1 MPPKLRSSISK
12 SLSRPSD
19 NGLIFYCPS
28 CSIWRRNLATRPRG
42 NLTPRRDQQHL
53 PSSPLIPSVNV
64 CRRQLA
70 TPSLVS
76 SRKNVPERF
85 RGLYEA
91 LNRVRDATPEQ
102 VNISRLQLA
111 LRGLESEVPLIRVA
125 VLGLNDATAARRLV
139 RLLLADPL
147 SSREPWEDVL
157 DSEDADM
164 SRGLLI
170 RYGAVSETIP
180 NDLLPTI
187 SVPSPILKKGNIEI
201 LVSTLGAE
209 TEFSPAHL
217 SADTFL
223 VPTVTIPISQ
233 SGRHNAVRYPVHR
246 TIVCGRGI
254 DGLLAYSGLVA
265 RSDLK
270 KQAGLVYGAIAL
282 PGAAAESAS
291 DRISFVDLDKADVAL
306 AKFRES
312 VQNASLYERGWHQSG
327 VQPVVDWLSSLRT
340 EAGALDPSLKT
351 LIEALVDSAE
361 KSVMTEENRRILEQ
375 EIESVPEE
383 VREQLVQAVSSWAE
397 RAHTELQ
404 SSLEEGFA
412 SKPWK
417 GLAWW
422 KLFWRVD
429 DVGMI
434 TSEILEKKY
443 LCRAEKEVIW
453 TAGKFE
459 QAGVLEAPR
468 ISIEEVPAEPAKE
481 DSHKTETRAKPA
493 QPAEPWPTQITN
505 SRAKLLDTTVPSL
518 QALAQR
524 LVLFSLSTTSLTT
537 ALSALTYIS
546 FPTASIYE
554 TGTMVAVGL
563 IYSLRRQQKKWDAAR
578 NFWEEEVREDG
589 RTALRETEQH
599 LRTIAQEGGRRV
611 EEDLPANTARQSIDE
626 ARKALEELD

>member
-19 NGLIFYCPS
+19 NGLIYYCPS
-28 CSIWRRNLATRPRG
+28 CSIWRRSLTTRSRG
-42 NLTPRRDQQHL
+42 HVTPRQDQKRL
-53 PSSPLIPSVNV
+53 PSSPSISLANV

-70 TPSLVS
+70 TSSLAS
-76 SRKNVPERF
+76 ARRKVPERF
-85 RGLYEA
+85 RELYEA
-91 LNRVRDATPEQ
+91 LNRVRDAAPEQ

-157 DSEDADM
+157 DSDDADM

-170 RYGAVSETIP
+170 RYGDVSETIP

-187 SVPSPILKKGNIEI
+187 SVPSSILKKGNIEI

-209 TEFSPAHL
+209 TEVSPAQL

-246 TIVCGRGI
+246 SIVCGRGV

-270 KQAGLVYGAIAL
+270 KQARLVYGAIAL

-291 DRISFVDLDKADVAL
+291 DRISFVDLDKADAAL

-312 VQNASLYERGWHQSG
+312 VQNASLYERGWNQSG

-351 LIEALVDSAE
+351 LIEALIDSAE
-361 KSVMTEENRRILEQ
+361 SRVATEESRRILEQ
-375 EIESVPEE
+375 EAESLPDQ
-383 VREQLVQAVSSWAE
+383 VREQLTQVVSSWAE

-429 DVGMI
+429 DIGMI

-459 QAGVLEAPR
+459 QAGVLEASTEKVR
-468 ISIEEVPAEPAKE
+468 AESAKE
-481 DSHKTETRAKPA
+481 DSSTETRTTPA
-493 QPAEPWPTQITN
+493 QSAEPWPTQITN

-524 LVLFSLSTTSLTT
+524 LVLFSLSTTTLTT
-537 ALSALTYIS
+537 ALSALTYVS
-546 FPTASIYE
+546 LPTASIYE
-554 TGTMVAVGL
+554 TGTMAAVGL

-578 NFWEEEVREDG
+578 DFWEEEVREDG

-611 EEDLPANTARQSIDE
+611 EEESPAHTARQSIEE